1 MTPVFTLLQIS
12 DCHLSADPATDYRGE
27 NPDANLE
34 RLLPACR
41 ALRPDG
47 IVLTGDIAD
56 DASPAAYRRVAE
68 RVADVAPA
76 IAWLPG
82 NHDERGA
89 METVFEPAGFS
100 AGPLLRWGDW
110 EIVLLD
116 SAVADRPEGRVD
128 DERLAPLK
136 GLSGE
141 RPALVFIH
149 HQPLPVNAPWI
160 DKYRLVDAD
169 RLWQRLDPEIV
180 RAVGFGHVHQ
190 AFIGETN
197 GIACLSAPSTAVNS
211 QAATETFTFDPT
223 GPKARWYRL
232 GPQGHWQTGLIS
244 AG

>member
-1 MTPVFTLLQIS
+1 VFTLLQLT
-12 DCHLSADPATDYRGE
+12 DCHLSEDPAASYRGQS
-27 NPDANLE
+27 PQANLE

-47 IVLTGDIAD
+47 VVLTGDIAD
-56 DASPAAYRRVAE
+56 DASPAAYRRVVE
-68 RVADVAPA
+68 RLTGLAPR

-89 METVFEPAGFS
+89 MAEVFEPAGFN
-100 AGPLLRWGDW
+100 AGPLLEWGHW

-116 SAVADRPEGRVD
+116 SAVPDRPEGYLD
-128 DERLAPLK
+128 DHRLAPLE
-136 GLSGE
+136 GLSGN
-141 RPALVFIH
+141 RPALVFVH

-160 DKYRLVDAD
+160 DKYALRDPEG
-169 RLWQRLDPEIV
+169 LWQRLDPNVV

-190 AFIGETN
+190 AFVGEKS

-211 QAATETFTFDPT
+211 QSATERFTDDPT

-232 GPQGHWQTGLIS
+232 RENGQWLTGLVS
-244 AG
+244 VGMN

>member
-1 MTPVFTLLQIS
+1 MFTLLQIS
-12 DCHLSADPATDYRGE
+12 DCHLREDPAADYRGQ
-27 NPDANLE
+27 NPQANLE

-47 IVLTGDIAD
+47 IVLTGDVAD
-56 DASPAAYRRVAE
+56 DASPPAYQRLVE
-68 RVADVAPA
+68 CLADTAPG

-89 METVFEPAGFS
+89 MAEVFEPAGFS
-100 AGPLLRWGDW
+100 DGPVLEWGRW

-116 SAVADRPEGRVD
+116 SAVADRPEGHVD
-128 DERLAPLK
+128 DERLKPLK
-136 GLSGE
+136 RLSGD

-160 DKYRLVDAD
+160 DKYPLIEAEQ
-169 RLWQRLDPEIV
+169 LWRRLDPAIV

-190 AFIGETN
+190 AFVGEKN

-211 QAATETFTFDPT
+211 QAATDTFTYDPT

-232 GPQGHWQTGLIS
+232 KPDGSWQTGLIS